1 MGFIEAGADLILF
14 GFLEFDKHLVF
25 KLKMMTILIYQRLI
39 IDLQPDWSILVFP
52 STMNLLS

>member
-52 STMNLLS
+52 STMNLPS

>member
-1 MGFIEAGADLILF
+1 MGFTEAGADLILF

>member
-25 KLKMMTILIYQRLI
+25 KLKMMTIPIYQRLI

-52 STMNLLS
+52 STMNLFS

>member
-1 MGFIEAGADLILF
+1 MGFTEAGADLILF

-25 KLKMMTILIYQRLI
+25 KLKMMIILIYQRLI

-52 STMNLLS
+52 STMNLFS

>member
-1 MGFIEAGADLILF
+1 MGFTEAGADLILF
-14 GFLEFDKHLVF
+14 GFLWFDKHLVF